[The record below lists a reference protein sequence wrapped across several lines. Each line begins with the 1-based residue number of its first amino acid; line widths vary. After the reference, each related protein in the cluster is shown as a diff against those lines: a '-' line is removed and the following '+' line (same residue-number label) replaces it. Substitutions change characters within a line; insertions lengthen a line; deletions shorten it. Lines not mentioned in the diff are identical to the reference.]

1 MSTALVSNL
10 RAERESLIS
19 CRNSQGAEVRATP
32 VRLSRFTVVF
42 EVYNPF
48 SILQLSEVLSE
59 FRILIGDR
67 LVYAGRAVVSNL
79 VNTGIMLLCE
89 ATLDESWLDV
99 DLFSPVTQRDR
110 LRSEFAAF
118 MAEWRKTRAVLPEFK
133 VAVADFQTLLMD
145 LRQWLEQVELGIRS
159 EPQGNRGDMERE
171 VLADLG
177 SQMLPEIH
185 RWMDR
190 FDEVAGR
197 VADEDRPAHR
207 AYARRQL
214 HPLVLCSPFVFRT
227 FQKPL
232 GYAGDYEMVNMILRD
247 PYEGA
252 SLFAKMVNVLFL
264 ENPPAVAHRNRILHL
279 RQRLREETARV
290 AATGRRARILNLGC
304 GPAREVQQFVAAD
317 PEADHAEIHLLDFNP
332 ETLRYARE
340 IIEGLR
346 SRHQRRTGLEFQER
360 SVNQLLKDAARLA
373 GAADSGRYDFVYCA
387 GLFDYVSDRV
397 CGRLTELF
405 YELTAPGG
413 LVMVTN
419 VDDSRPFR
427 HSMDYLLEW
436 HLIYRGKEDLYRLV
450 PPAAGSVPWE
460 VIPDP
465 TAVNLFLEI
474 RKPGVAA

>member
-1 MSTALVSNL
+1 MPTALTANL
-10 RAERESLIS
+10 RADRESLIS

-32 VRLSRFTVVF
+32 VRLNRFTVVF

-59 FRILIGDR
+59 FRILMGDR

-89 ATLDESWLDV
+89 ATLDESWLDI
-99 DLFSPVTQRDR
+99 DLFSPVAQRDR
-110 LRSEFAAF
+110 LRGEFSAF
-118 MAEWRKTRAVLPEFK
+118 MEEWRRTRAVLPEFK
-133 VAVADFQTLLMD
+133 VAVADFQILLMD

-159 EPQGNRGDMERE
+159 EPQGRRGDMERE
-171 VLADLG
+171 VLGDLG
-177 SQMLPEIH
+177 TQMLPEIH

-190 FDEVAGR
+190 FDEVAGQ
-197 VADEDRPAHR
+197 VAGEDRPAHR

-247 PYEGA
+247 PCEGA
-252 SLFAKMVNVLFL
+252 SLFARLVNMLFL

-279 RQRLREETARV
+279 RRRLREETARV

-304 GPAREVQQFVAAD
+304 GPAREVQQFVAED
-317 PEADHAEIHLLDFNP
+317 PEADAAEVRLLDFNP

-340 IIEGLR
+340 TLEGLR
-346 SRHQRRTGLEFQER
+346 GRHQRRTGLEFQER

-373 GAADSGRYDFVYCA
+373 GAPEAGQYDFVYCA

-397 CGRLTELF
+397 CRRLTELF
-405 YELTAPGG
+405 HELAAPGG
-413 LVMVTN
+413 LVLVTN
-419 VDDSRPFR
+419 VNDSRPFR

-436 HLIYRGKEDLYRLV
+436 HLIFRGREELGRMA
-450 PPAAGSVPWE
+450 PPGAGPATWQ

-465 TAVNLFLEI
+465 TGVNLILEI
-474 RKPGVAA
+474 RKPGGPA